1 MSYALSFKAGKCFV
15 GSSADKAV
23 LRCLCDYANDD
34 GSSCRPATST
44 ISAETELNK
53 KTVYKSLSSLAQAG
67 WIEVSA
73 SNGRQNFYTINA
85 QKIDE
90 SFIETTAEKRQ
101 TSTNFGTTPKFGTGT
116 KNGSGSSTNFGTKTS
131 TKNGTGTKNGLEPV
145 PNLGHYSVNT
155 QSIINTSKDVF
166 VHRAKNGSTKFGST
180 KNGSCTKNGISDDP
194 KTGRVDDPN
203 LGHESVIETVKET
216 VNTICVDR
224 AESAPT
230 DPQKTAPVENDEFTL
245 TEPVEPELTPEQKAL
260 KVSKH
265 CPQQKLIDLYHEC
278 LPGLPPV
285 RIWTS
290 ASRVNNLA
298 ARWREMS
305 LDQGFQSE
313 ADGLDFF
320 KRFFEFVGRSK
331 FLMGQVKQKD
341 GRTFRADLE
350 WITKA
355 NNFEK
360 ICDRKYHDR

>member
-34 GSSCRPATST
+34 GSNCRPATST

-53 KTVYKSLSSLAQAG
+53 KTVYKSLSSLSQAG
-67 WIEVSA
+67 WIEVS
-73 SNGRQNFYTINA
+73 SLNGRQNFYTINVT
-85 QKIDE
+85 KIE
-90 SFIETTAEKRQ
+90 EAFIETTAEKRQ
-101 TSTNFGTTPKFGTGT
+101 TSTNFGTKTG
-116 KNGSGSSTNFGTKTS
+116 
-131 TKNGTGTKNGLEPV
+131 TKNGTGTKIGLEPV

-166 VHRAKNGSTKFGST
+166 VHRAENVSPDTS
-180 KNGSCTKNGISDDP
+180 
-194 KTGRVDDPN
+194 
-203 LGHESVIETVKET
+203 
-216 VNTICVDR
+216 
-224 AESAPT
+224 
-230 DPQKTAPVENDEFTL
+230 KTAQVENNEFTL
-245 TEPVEPELTPEQKAL
+245 TETSEKVEKELTPEQKAL

-298 ARWREMS
+298 SRWREMA

>member
-53 KTVYKSLSSLAQAG
+53 KTVYKSLSSQAQAG

-166 VHRAKNGSTKFGST
+166 VHRAENASPDAQKN
-180 KNGSCTKNGISDDP
+180 
-194 KTGRVDDPN
+194 
-203 LGHESVIETVKET
+203 
-216 VNTICVDR
+216 
-224 AESAPT
+224 APE
-230 DPQKTAPVENDEFTL
+230 ENDEFTL
-245 TEPVEPELTPEQKAL
+245 TETSEKVEKELTPDQKAL

>member
-53 KTVYKSLSSLAQAG
+53 KTVYKSLSSLSQAG
-67 WIEVSA
+67 WIEVS
-73 SNGRQNFYTINA
+73 SLNGRQNFYTINVT
-85 QKIDE
+85 KIE
-90 SFIETTAEKRQ
+90 EAFIETTAEKRQ
-101 TSTNFGTTPKFGTGT
+101 TSTKNGTTTKFGTNTKNGTGSSTKNGTKTTTNFGTGT
-116 KNGSGSSTNFGTKTS
+116 KNG
-131 TKNGTGTKNGLEPV
+131 LQPV
-145 PNLGHYSVNT
+145 PNLVHNSVNT
-155 QSIINTSKDVF
+155 QSIINTSKDVY
-166 VHRAKNGSTKFGST
+166 VDRSEKGSTDSQ
-180 KNGSCTKNGISDDP
+180 KN
-194 KTGRVDDPN
+194 
-203 LGHESVIETVKET
+203 
-216 VNTICVDR
+216 
-224 AESAPT
+224 
-230 DPQKTAPVENDEFTL
+230 APVENDGFTL
-245 TEPVEPELTPEQKAL
+245 TEPAEKELTPEQKAL

-265 CPQQKLIDLYHEC
+265 CPQQKIIDLYHEC

-298 ARWREMS
+298 ARWREMA

-320 KRFFEFVGRSK
+320 KRFFEFVGRSR
-331 FLMGQVKQKD
+331 FLTGQVKQKD

>member
-53 KTVYKSLSSLAQAG
+53 KTVYKSLSSLAQSG

-166 VHRAKNGSTKFGST
+166 VHRAENASPDAQKN
-180 KNGSCTKNGISDDP
+180 
-194 KTGRVDDPN
+194 
-203 LGHESVIETVKET
+203 
-216 VNTICVDR
+216 
-224 AESAPT
+224 APE
-230 DPQKTAPVENDEFTL
+230 ENDEFTL
-245 TEPVEPELTPEQKAL
+245 TETSEKVEKELTPDQKAL

>member
-53 KTVYKSLSSLAQAG
+53 KTVYKSLSSLVQAG

-166 VHRAKNGSTKFGST
+166 VHRAENASPDAQKN
-180 KNGSCTKNGISDDP
+180 
-194 KTGRVDDPN
+194 
-203 LGHESVIETVKET
+203 
-216 VNTICVDR
+216 
-224 AESAPT
+224 APE
-230 DPQKTAPVENDEFTL
+230 ENDEFTL
-245 TEPVEPELTPEQKAL
+245 TETSEKVEKELTPEQRTQRIAD
-260 KVSKH
+260 H
-265 CPQQKLIDLYHEC
+265 CPQQKIIDLYHEC
-278 LPGLPPV
+278 LPSLPPV
-285 RIWTS
+285 RLWMS
-290 ASRVNNLA
+290 ARRQQALA
-298 ARWREMS
+298 ARWREVVKGKKY
-305 LDQGFQSE
+305 QTE
-313 ADGLDFF
+313 ADGLNFF
-320 KRFFEFVGRSK
+320 RSFFNFIGRSP
-331 FLMGQVKQKD
+331 FLMGQTKQQD
-341 GRTFRADLE
+341 GRSWRADLE
-350 WITKA
+350 WIVQLK
-355 NNFEK
+355 NFEK
-360 ICDRKYHDR
+360 ICDRRYHDK